1 MWAKAG
7 RLLAAVLLGTVVA
20 RASEVRAQT
29 AHQAEPGAAGAAF
42 ANAERALA
50 EGRYDEA
57 ERLYRDLARQ
67 SPDVAEIHAKLGVTY
82 YQEGKY
88 AEAIPALQRA
98 LKLKPALPNLD
109 ALLAMS
115 QSELG
120 QHAEAL
126 PGLKRAFARGGDPA
140 LVRAVGLHLQ
150 RAYMGLG
157 RDADAVGVALDLS
170 RRYPDDPE
178 VLYHT
183 GRIFSN
189 YAYLQTMR
197 LQRVAPESVWMH
209 QAAGEANE
217 SQGFWDAAIREYEQ
231 VLAAAP
237 NRPGLHFRIGR
248 VLLAQAGQAG
258 SDASIADGTSAAAI
272 RAGVTARP
280 DERERRVRARRA
292 AASGRRART
301 GGRIIRRGS
310 AFRSRVLRRARGSR
324 AYPDDTESR
333 ERGRPTARTSDDA
346 RSKLRRG
353 VLPPLAGI
361 WRHRQCRRPA
371 ASARDLPP
379 AAGPEARRRSVVGRR
394 AAGRDQTG
402 AAGRARRRLTA
413 AGRGPRITRN
423 TRTRGTRGVAG
434 ARVFVVRSSERKCG
448 KEFL

>member
-1 MWAKAG
+1 MADVRIRAEDSMWAKAG

-20 RASEVRAQT
+20 FAPEVRAQT
-29 AHQAEPGAAGAAF
+29 AHQAETGAAGAAF

-231 VLAAAP
+231 VLAASP

-258 SDASIADGTSAAAI
+258 SDAPSLTARARQQFELELQRDPTNANAAYELGELQR
-272 RAGVTARP
+272 RAGELEPAVASFGAAVHSDSGFSDALVGLGRTLTTLNRASEAVPLLERATTLDPNSDVAFYLLSQAYGATGNAVGQQRALETFRRLRAQKRGDGPSLGEGRP
-280 DERERRVRARRA
+280 DVTKQ
-292 AASGRRART
+292 G
-301 GGRIIRRGS
+301 
-310 AFRSRVLRRARGSR
+310 
-324 AYPDDTESR
+324 
-333 ERGRPTARTSDDA
+333 
-346 RSKLRRG
+346 
-353 VLPPLAGI
+353 LP
-361 WRHRQCRRPA
+361 
-371 ASARDLPP
+371 
-379 AAGPEARRRSVVGRR
+379 AGPG
-394 AAGRDQTG
+394 GG
-402 AAGRARRRLTA
+402 
-413 AGRGPRITRN
+413 
-423 TRTRGTRGVAG
+423 
-434 ARVFVVRSSERKCG
+434 
-448 KEFL
+448 

>member
-20 RASEVRAQT
+20 RAPEVRAQT

-126 PGLKRAFARGGDPA
+126 PGLKRAFARGGDPP

-258 SDASIADGTSAAAI
+258 SDASSLTARARQQFELELQRDPTNANAAYELGELQR
-272 RAGVTARP
+272 RAGELEPAVASFG
-280 DERERRVRARRA
+280 A
-292 AASGRRART
+292 AVHSDPGFSDALVGLGRT
-301 GGRIIRRGS
+301 
-310 AFRSRVLRRARGSR
+310 LT
-324 AYPDDTESR
+324 DTESR

-361 WRHRQCRRPA
+361 WRDRQCRWPA

-394 AAGRDQTG
+394 AAGRHQTG

-413 AGRGPRITRN
+413 AGRG
-423 TRTRGTRGVAG
+423 
-434 ARVFVVRSSERKCG
+434 
-448 KEFL
+448 